1 MSDAENKRLFGI
13 RPIWVAVAATVVVL
27 GAIGGYFVLSKTGRG
42 GMQAE
47 QTASADAQP
56 NGVCG
61 AALAR
66 VRDYGVVPFNA
77 TLASDAEGTKAE
89 NGRIACA
96 ARAGEEK
103 YSMLVNVSCSDLND
117 ENCLEIFRV
126 TEGDGNAL
134 FQKRA
139 YSF

>member
-1 MSDAENKRLFGI
+1 MSDAENKKLFGI

-27 GAIGGYFVLSKTGRG
+27 GAVGGYFALNKTQPG
-42 GMQAE
+42 GTEPA

-77 TLASDAEGTKAE
+77 TLSSNADGTKAE
-89 NGRIACA
+89 NGRIACSA
-96 ARAGEEK
+96 KSGEET

-126 TEGDGNAL
+126 TQGDGNAL